1 MERDNFIK
9 DCPVVFKKYRVIKRI
24 GKGAFGSVYLAQK
37 ISTKEQVAL
46 KVEKSTVSKSV
57 LESEAYLL
65 QIIKGIGIP
74 QVISY
79 GIAKKYKILIE
90 PLLGQSLEDIYNNYG
105 RHFSLAELCM
115 IAIQVLDR
123 IETLHS
129 QGFIHRDI
137 KPDNMLI
144 GKRDPNI
151 IYLIDYGL
159 SKKYRS
165 TKTKKHI
172 RFSNTGRLTGT
183 LRYASSNA
191 LKGSEQS
198 RRDDLIS
205 IGYMLIFFLRRE
217 LPWQKIRD
225 KNETNRYIK
234 IYKMKK
240 EIKPEILCQGL
251 PNEIVEYMK
260 YVQHL
265 GFEQEPNYNY
275 LRNLFKSIL
284 NRLNIEIEGYLF
296 SWIKPSEVR
305 NLKNPADPRKR
316 KSSSRDRLLKK
327 ISKSLEKKRVP
338 SYDSLDRHR
347 YERLP
352 QELNSNLNP
361 NQNPNIK
368 MVRNYSKET
377 FDTNNPSDIS
387 NLKSKNNSTTMFV
400 NFDKTIGGQL
410 LNTFE
415 MIDNQSENIKS
426 FNTVNNENKIL
437 NKINLPKDNEFN
449 NLTGKKERVS
459 DILEK
464 LKLNRKFFEKNKNEE
479 KNIEDFV
486 LNTPENKEEKKF
498 NENNILLNNKKTEK
512 ENIDEINEIKEKKQN
527 FMKINGEYENNL
539 KKNILTGDKIT
550 NMINNQNNFNNK
562 NKMIKQNNIMN
573 KNHKKNNGNIKN
585 INNMAI
591 NNFYNINKNLN
602 NNFNITKTK
611 DDFSKIINSNINK
624 NFSNDIN
631 TNFCNYTEP
640 SDSLLEE
647 NQNMPN
653 MRKVQTEQINKKTKN
668 AFKEFNE
675 KNIDIFNNNNYNINN
690 QGMNIQ
696 DNLNQLNKQMK
707 KNNKNLIVK
716 QREIQMNNNFGN
728 NMNNVNMQ
736 FNNKQ
741 NRGRNM
747 NINIKKDIQ
756 KIQGKINPQKNRNIN
771 NINYN
776 NNFQNY
782 NNSNKIPND
791 NIPRDNI
798 HNDYNNFNFIPND
811 NFQNFQQYP
820 NNYRGNQQFKN
831 NNITNDII
839 PFPYDIKY

>member
-79 GIAKKYKILIE
+79 GIAKNYKILIE

-205 IGYMLIFFLRRE
+205 IGYMLIFFLKRE

-225 KNETNRYIK
+225 KDETKRYIK

-275 LRNLFKSIL
+275 LRNLFKSI
-284 NRLNIEIEGYLF
+284 
-296 SWIKPSEVR
+296 
-305 NLKNPADPRKR
+305 
-316 KSSSRDRLLKK
+316 
-327 ISKSLEKKRVP
+327 
-338 SYDSLDRHR
+338 
-347 YERLP
+347 
-352 QELNSNLNP
+352 
-361 NQNPNIK
+361 
-368 MVRNYSKET
+368 
-377 FDTNNPSDIS
+377 
-387 NLKSKNNSTTMFV
+387 
-400 NFDKTIGGQL
+400 
-410 LNTFE
+410 
-415 MIDNQSENIKS
+415 
-426 FNTVNNENKIL
+426 
-437 NKINLPKDNEFN
+437 
-449 NLTGKKERVS
+449 
-459 DILEK
+459 
-464 LKLNRKFFEKNKNEE
+464 
-479 KNIEDFV
+479 
-486 LNTPENKEEKKF
+486 
-498 NENNILLNNKKTEK
+498 
-512 ENIDEINEIKEKKQN
+512 
-527 FMKINGEYENNL
+527 
-539 KKNILTGDKIT
+539 
-550 NMINNQNNFNNK
+550 
-562 NKMIKQNNIMN
+562 
-573 KNHKKNNGNIKN
+573 
-585 INNMAI
+585 
-591 NNFYNINKNLN
+591 
-602 NNFNITKTK
+602 
-611 DDFSKIINSNINK
+611 
-624 NFSNDIN
+624 
-631 TNFCNYTEP
+631 
-640 SDSLLEE
+640 
-647 NQNMPN
+647 
-653 MRKVQTEQINKKTKN
+653 
-668 AFKEFNE
+668 
-675 KNIDIFNNNNYNINN
+675 
-690 QGMNIQ
+690 
-696 DNLNQLNKQMK
+696 
-707 KNNKNLIVK
+707 
-716 QREIQMNNNFGN
+716 
-728 NMNNVNMQ
+728 
-736 FNNKQ
+736 
-741 NRGRNM
+741 
-747 NINIKKDIQ
+747 
-756 KIQGKINPQKNRNIN
+756 
-771 NINYN
+771 
-776 NNFQNY
+776 
-782 NNSNKIPND
+782 
-791 NIPRDNI
+791 
-798 HNDYNNFNFIPND
+798 
-811 NFQNFQQYP
+811 
-820 NNYRGNQQFKN
+820 
-831 NNITNDII
+831 
-839 PFPYDIKY
+839 